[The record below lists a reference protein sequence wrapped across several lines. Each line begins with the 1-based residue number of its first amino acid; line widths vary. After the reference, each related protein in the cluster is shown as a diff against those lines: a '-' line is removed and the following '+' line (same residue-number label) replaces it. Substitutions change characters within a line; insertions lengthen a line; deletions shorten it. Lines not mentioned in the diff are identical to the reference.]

1 MLGASVHEATFPIAA
16 HESAGS
22 SPEELMGAFLDGNTR
37 AFEAL
42 FRGLGPRVASALTRM
57 SGDQRLA
64 EDLCQSV
71 FLKLYRA
78 RSSYERGMLLAPWV
92 FAMARNTYLDH
103 LRRSKRR
110 PEQLS
115 EDGTL
120 PELAM
125 EIDPASASSFEQS
138 GLQECLGCLPESQRQ
153 ALVLLKVEG
162 LTVAEAAALCGTSP
176 ASIKMRAHRAYVTLR
191 DVLAKQD
198 PTRVSER
205 RAGSRKRSPR
215 DV

>member
-1 MLGASVHEATFPIAA
+1 MA
-16 HESAGS
+16 
-22 SPEELMGAFLDGNTR
+22 AFLDGDAR

-42 FRGLGPRVASALTRM
+42 FRELGPRIASALTRM
-57 SGDQRLA
+57 SGDRRLA

-78 RSSYERGMLLAPWV
+78 RSSYERGMLLTPWV

-103 LRRSKRR
+103 LRRCKRR

-115 EDGTL
+115 DDGTL
-120 PELAM
+120 PELATEM
-125 EIDPASASSFEQS
+125 ERTSGSTFEQS
-138 GLQECLGCLPESQRQ
+138 GLQECLACLPASQRH
-153 ALVLLKVEG
+153 ALMLLKVEG

-191 DVLAKQD
+191 DVLAKED
-198 PTRVSER
+198 RTPAS
-205 RAGSRKRSPR
+205 GSRKRSSR